1 MSSTAPLSGY
11 FQVTNRVRFE
21 LRGPDAVRY
30 LNGQVSIDISRLTP
44 GKARPACL
52 LNAKGKLCAP
62 IFVWCQAPD
71 SFLIEAPAE
80 LSESLQA
87 RLERYLISDNAE
99 LLPAEIPNPLYHII
113 PPAPSS
119 DSDLLGGTTSVSSA
133 SPPHLTDSLPTHA
146 SPTPALKS
154 LLTIPRLN
162 LPGYDTQEKPTD
174 LHEFSP
180 EETELLRIL
189 HGVPIWGR
197 ELSEDTLP
205 QEARLEDHAVDFDK
219 GCYVG
224 QETVSRLKS
233 VGRVN
238 KRLHG
243 FLGSLE
249 LPSGSPLFLRPPGEP
264 STAAGT
270 LTSHARHFDMA
281 QTAALGYLKRQFESL
296 PRFEVADETGCTLG
310 EVERREFPIL

>member
-1 MSSTAPLSGY
+1 MSFTAPLSGY

-30 LNGQVSIDISRLTP
+30 LNGQVSIDIPRLTP

-52 LNAKGKLCAP
+52 LTAKGKLCAP
-62 IFVWCQAPD
+62 LQVWRSND
-71 SFLIEAPAE
+71 SLVVEGPAE
-80 LSESLQA
+80 LAENIPA
-87 RLERYLISDNAE
+87 RLERYIIADDVE
-99 LLPAEIPNPLYHII
+99 LLPIPLPQPLYHII
-113 PPAPSS
+113 ALAQPKAQEGPACQGRS
-119 DSDLLGGTTSVSSA
+119 DSLNNA
-133 SPPHLTDSLPTHA
+133 N
-146 SPTPALKS
+146 PAL
-154 LLTIPRLN
+154 TIERLN
-162 LPGYDTQEKPTD
+162 LPGQDTSELPTH
-174 LHEFSP
+174 LP
-180 EETELLRIL
+180 ELRLADIELLRIL

-197 ELSEDTLP
+197 ELSGDTLP

-249 LPSGSPLFLRPPGEP
+249 LPSGVPLFLRPPGEP
-264 STAAGT
+264 ATMAGT

>member
-11 FQVTNRVRFE
+11 FQVTDRVRFE

-52 LNAKGKLCAP
+52 LNAKGKLCALLQ
-62 IFVWCQAPD
+62 VWRSND
-71 SFLIEAPAE
+71 SLVVEGPAALAE
-80 LSESLQA
+80 NIQA
-87 RLERYLISDNAE
+87 RLERYIIADDVE
-99 LLPAEIPNPLYHII
+99 LLPIPLPQPLYHLLSSL
-113 PPAPSS
+113 PSS
-119 DSDLLGGTTSVSSA
+119 VAELGTSFENL
-133 SPPHLTDSLPTHA
+133 PLPTA
-146 SPTPALKS
+146 PLI
-154 LLTIPRLN
+154 IPRLN
-162 LPGYDTQEKPTD
+162 LPGQDTSELPAH
-174 LHEFSP
+174 LP
-180 EETELLRIL
+180 ELRLADIELLRIL

-205 QEARLEDHAVDFDK
+205 QEARLEERAVDFDK

-249 LPSGSPLFLRPPGEP
+249 LPSGVPLFLRLPGEP
-264 STAAGT
+264 ATMAGEI
-270 LTSHARHFDMA
+270 TSHARHFDMA

-296 PRFEVADETGCTLG
+296 PRFEVADETGSTLG

>member
-1 MSSTAPLSGY
+1 MNTSTEGTTSVSSTAPLSGY

-52 LNAKGKLCAP
+52 LNAKGKLCALLQ
-62 IFVWCQAPD
+62 VWRSND
-71 SFLIEAPAE
+71 SLVVEGPAE
-80 LSESLQA
+80 LAENIQA
-87 RLERYLISDNAE
+87 RLERYIIADDVE
-99 LLPAEIPNPLYHII
+99 LLPLPALETLYH
-113 PPAPSS
+113 A
-119 DSDLLGGTTSVSSA
+119 VSS
-133 SPPHLTDSLPTHA
+133 HL
-146 SPTPALKS
+146 PAAG
-154 LLTIPRLN
+154 LTISRLGISGFDSTN
-162 LPGYDTQEKPTD
+162 KPTD
-174 LHEFSP
+174 LREFSP
-180 EETELLRIL
+180 VETELLRIL

-249 LPSGSPLFLRPPGEP
+249 LPSGVPLFLRLPGEP

-296 PRFEVADETGCTLG
+296 PRFEVADETGFTLG

>member
-1 MSSTAPLSGY
+1 MNASPGGTTSVSSTAPLSGY
-11 FQVTNRVRFE
+11 FQVTDRVRFE

-52 LNAKGKLCAP
+52 LNAKGKLCALLQ
-62 IFVWCQAPD
+62 VWRSND
-71 SFLIEAPAE
+71 SLVVEGPAE
-80 LSESLQA
+80 LAENIQA
-87 RLERYLISDNAE
+87 RLERYIIADDVE
-99 LLPAEIPNPLYHII
+99 LLPIPLPQPLYHLLSSL
-113 PPAPSS
+113 PSS
-119 DSDLLGGTTSVSSA
+119 VAELGTSFENL
-133 SPPHLTDSLPTHA
+133 PLPTA
-146 SPTPALKS
+146 PLI
-154 LLTIPRLN
+154 IPRLN
-162 LPGYDTQEKPTD
+162 LPSQDTSELPAHLPD
-174 LHEFSP
+174 LREFSP
-180 EETELLRIL
+180 EEIELLRIL

-205 QEARLEDHAVDFDK
+205 QEARLEERAVDFDK

-249 LPSGSPLFLRPPGEP
+249 LPSGVPLFLRLPGEP
-264 STAAGT
+264 ATIAGEI
-270 LTSHARHFDMA
+270 TSHARHFDMA

-296 PRFEVADETGCTLG
+296 PRFEVADETGSTLG

>member
-11 FQVTNRVRFE
+11 FQVTDRVRFE

-52 LNAKGKLCAP
+52 LNAKGKLCALLQ
-62 IFVWCQAPD
+62 VWRSND
-71 SFLIEAPAE
+71 SLVVEGPAALAE
-80 LSESLQA
+80 NIQA
-87 RLERYLISDNAE
+87 RLERYIIADDVE
-99 LLPAEIPNPLYHII
+99 LLPIPLPQPLYHLISSL
-113 PPAPSS
+113 PSS
-119 DSDLLGGTTSVSSA
+119 VAELGTSFENL
-133 SPPHLTDSLPTHA
+133 PLPTA
-146 SPTPALKS
+146 PLI
-154 LLTIPRLN
+154 IPRLN
-162 LPGYDTQEKPTD
+162 LPGQDTSEVPAH
-174 LHEFSP
+174 LP
-180 EETELLRIL
+180 ELRLADIELLRIL

-205 QEARLEDHAVDFDK
+205 QEARLEDRAVDFDK

-249 LPSGSPLFLRPPGEP
+249 LPSGVPLFLRLPGEP
-264 STAAGT
+264 ATIAGEI
-270 LTSHARHFDMA
+270 TSHARHFDMA

>member
-11 FQVTNRVRFE
+11 FQVTDRVRFE

-52 LNAKGKLCAP
+52 LNAKGKLCALLQ
-62 IFVWCQAPD
+62 VWRSND
-71 SFLIEAPAE
+71 SLVVEGPAALAE
-80 LSESLQA
+80 NIQA
-87 RLERYLISDNAE
+87 RLERYIIADDVE
-99 LLPAEIPNPLYHII
+99 LLPIPLPQPLYHLLSSL
-113 PPAPSS
+113 PSS
-119 DSDLLGGTTSVSSA
+119 VAELGTSFENL
-133 SPPHLTDSLPTHA
+133 PLPTA
-146 SPTPALKS
+146 PLI
-154 LLTIPRLN
+154 IPRLN
-162 LPGYDTQEKPTD
+162 LPGQDTSELPAH
-174 LHEFSP
+174 LP
-180 EETELLRIL
+180 ELRLADIELLRIL

-205 QEARLEDHAVDFDK
+205 QEARLEERAVDFDK

-249 LPSGSPLFLRPPGEP
+249 LPSGVPLFLRLPSEPATMAGEI
-264 STAAGT
+264 
-270 LTSHARHFDMA
+270 TSHARHFDMA

-296 PRFEVADETGCTLG
+296 PRFEVADETGSTLG

>member
-1 MSSTAPLSGY
+1 MNTSLGGTTSVSSTAPLSGY
-11 FQVTNRVRFE
+11 FQVTDRVRFE

-30 LNGQVSIDISRLTP
+30 LNGQLSIDISRLTP

-52 LNAKGKLCAP
+52 LNAKGKLCALLQ
-62 IFVWCQAPD
+62 VWRSND
-71 SFLIEAPAE
+71 SLVVEGPAE
-80 LSESLQA
+80 LAENIQA
-87 RLERYLISDNAE
+87 RLERYIIADDVE
-99 LLPAEIPNPLYHII
+99 LFPIPLPQPLYHLISSL
-113 PPAPSS
+113 PSS
-119 DSDLLGGTTSVSSA
+119 VTELGTSFENL
-133 SPPHLTDSLPTHA
+133 PLPTA
-146 SPTPALKS
+146 PLI
-154 LLTIPRLN
+154 IPRLN
-162 LPGYDTQEKPTD
+162 LPGQDTSEVPAH
-174 LHEFSP
+174 LP
-180 EETELLRIL
+180 ELRLAEIELLRIL

-205 QEARLEDHAVDFDK
+205 QEARLEELAVDFDK

-249 LPSGSPLFLRPPGEP
+249 LPSGVPLFLRPPGDP
-264 STAAGT
+264 ATMAGEI
-270 LTSHARHFDMA
+270 TSQARHFDMA

>member
-1 MSSTAPLSGY
+1 VSSTAPLSGY

-30 LNGQVSIDISRLTP
+30 LNGQVSIDISRLTH

-52 LNAKGKLCAP
+52 LNAKGKLCALLQ
-62 IFVWCQAPD
+62 VWRSND
-71 SFLIEAPAE
+71 SLVVEGPAE
-80 LSESLQA
+80 LAENIQA
-87 RLERYLISDNAE
+87 RLERYIIADDVE

-119 DSDLLGGTTSVSSA
+119 ASDLLGGTTSVSSA

-154 LLTIPRLN
+154 LLTIPRLG
-162 LPGYDTQEKPTD
+162 LFGIDSQEKPTD

-249 LPSGSPLFLRPPGEP
+249 LPSGVPLFLHLPGEP
-264 STAAGT
+264 ATMAGT

>member
-11 FQVTNRVRFE
+11 FQVTGRVRFE
-21 LRGPDAVRY
+21 LRGPDAIRY

-52 LNAKGKLCAP
+52 LNAKGKLCALLQ
-62 IFVWCQAPD
+62 VWRSND
-71 SFLIEAPAE
+71 SLVVEGPAE
-80 LSESLQA
+80 LAENIQA
-87 RLERYLISDNAE
+87 RLERYIIADDVE
-99 LLPAEIPNPLYHII
+99 LLPIPLPQPLYHLLSSL
-113 PPAPSS
+113 PSS
-119 DSDLLGGTTSVSSA
+119 VAELGTSFENL
-133 SPPHLTDSLPTHA
+133 PLPTA
-146 SPTPALKS
+146 PLI
-154 LLTIPRLN
+154 IPRLN
-162 LPGYDTQEKPTD
+162 LPSQDTSELPAHLPD
-174 LHEFSP
+174 LREFSP
-180 EETELLRIL
+180 EEIELLRIL

-205 QEARLEDHAVDFDK
+205 QEARLEERAVDFDK

-249 LPSGSPLFLRPPGEP
+249 LPSGVPLFLRLPGEP
-264 STAAGT
+264 ATMAGEI
-270 LTSHARHFDMA
+270 TSHARHFDMA

-296 PRFEVADETGCTLG
+296 PRFEVADETGSTLG

>member
-1 MSSTAPLSGY
+1 MNTSPGGTTSVSSTARLSGY
-11 FQVTNRVRFE
+11 FQVTDRVRFE

-52 LNAKGKLCAP
+52 LNAKGKLCALLQ
-62 IFVWCQAPD
+62 VWRSND
-71 SFLIEAPAE
+71 SLVVEGPAE
-80 LSESLQA
+80 LAENIQA
-87 RLERYLISDNAE
+87 RLERYIIADDVE
-99 LLPAEIPNPLYHII
+99 LLPIPLPQPLYHLISLAQ
-113 PPAPSS
+113 PKAQEGPACQGRS
-119 DSDLLGGTTSVSSA
+119 DSLNTA
-133 SPPHLTDSLPTHA
+133 N
-146 SPTPALKS
+146 PAL
-154 LLTIPRLN
+154 TIERLG
-162 LPGYDTQEKPTD
+162 LFGIDSQEKPTD
-174 LHEFSP
+174 LREFSP
-180 EETELLRIL
+180 EEIELLRIL

-205 QEARLEDHAVDFDK
+205 QEARLEDRAVDFDK

-249 LPSGSPLFLRPPGEP
+249 LPSGVPLFLRPPGEP
-264 STAAGT
+264 ATMAGEI
-270 LTSHARHFDMA
+270 TSHARHFDMA

-296 PRFEVADETGCTLG
+296 PRFEVADETGSTLG